1 MNASHMGLIA
11 RRGATVILA
20 AVMATGTVPI
30 TALAS
35 PAAASA
41 TAAQATTINTAD
53 GFYLEA
59 GTTYELPVSYEGT
72 GSFSGAVYGGI
83 VKSMLAQ
90 YFGTKARVAANQ
102 DGSYTVTVFFGGSYS
117 AAIGDLTYNGQTIKQ
132 MDRTYTF
139 TVASIK
145 SPVDL
150 TVHIGGAM
158 SGMFPDGV
166 TYAMTFDTTSLPT
179 EAPKPV
185 IDLTELT
192 AALNAAR
199 AVEQGKKTD
208 EAWGA
213 LQQAIATAEQAL
225 TAAANTEE
233 ANAAA
238 ATLTAAVDAFQAS
251 ADKVDPAPEPGPDPA
266 PEPEPEPDPEP
277 DPAPG
282 ADAYGM
288 AVGKTYTA
296 QVSYAGTG
304 SYAGMDAVLNQMV
317 GRYFGKTV
325 QLQRL
330 EDGTYNVIFSFAEY
344 SSAIGDMTYNGT
356 TIKQA
361 AERTY
366 VVNVPALSSAIDVGI
381 QVNGA
386 MGGVVVTFAM
396 TVDTA
401 SIKEAASGGSTGG
414 STSGSGTSS
423 SEQPSS
429 QNSAPEQLSQAKEGF
444 QAGHT
449 YRVPIAFK
457 KLGSSE
463 QSMANQY
470 FGSYANVYVQADGS
484 FKVSFT
490 TNMAE
495 WISNLSSSKGTV
507 TQDGS
512 TFSMVLTATQADT
525 VLPLSMYVK
534 PMKSQVSC
542 DLYLYLSRATDLG
555 SGDKGKPSGLPQ
567 TGDAS
572 VLATVAA
579 AGAGVAVL
587 GVGMA
592 LERRRERV
600 NR

>member
-1 MNASHMGLIA
+1 MNASHRGLIA

-20 AVMATGTVPI
+20 AVMATGTVPVS
-30 TALAS
+30 ALAS
-35 PAAASA
+35 PAVASSA
-41 TAAQATTINTAD
+41 AAQATTIETAD

-59 GTTYELPVSYEGT
+59 GTAYELSVSYEGT
-72 GSFSGAVYGGI
+72 GAFSSASYSGI
-83 VKSMLAQ
+83 VKSMLGR
-90 YFGTKARVAANQ
+90 YFGTRARIAANQ
-102 DGSYTVTVFFGGSYS
+102 DGSCAVTVYFGGSYS
-117 AAIGDLTYNGQTIKQ
+117 AAIGDLIYNGQTIKQ
-132 MDRTYTF
+132 ANQAYTF

-145 SPVDL
+145 GPLDL

-158 SGMFPDGV
+158 TGMFPDGV
-166 TYAMTFDTTSLPT
+166 TYAMTFDTAGLPT

-185 IDLTELT
+185 VDLTELT
-192 AALNAAR
+192 AALDTAR

-213 LQQAIATAEQAL
+213 LQQAIAAAEQAL
-225 TAAANTEE
+225 TAAASTEE
-233 ANAAA
+233 ADAAA

-251 ADKVDPAPEPGPDPA
+251 ADVVE
-266 PEPEPEPDPEP
+266 PEPEPEPEPNPSPAP
-277 DPAPG
+277 DPDPSPAPD

-288 AVGKTYTA
+288 VQGKTYTA
-296 QVSYAGTG
+296 PVSYVGTG
-304 SYAGMDAVLNQMV
+304 SYAGMDTVLNQMV

-344 SSAIGDMTYNGT
+344 SSAIGDMTYNGAAV
-356 TIKQA
+356 KQT

-366 VVNVPALSSAIDVGI
+366 VVNVPTLSHAIDLGI

-386 MGGVVVTFAM
+386 MGGAVVTFAM

-401 SIKEAASGGSTGG
+401 SIKEAASGGAGG
-414 STSGSGTSS
+414 STSGSGTGG

-429 QNSAPEQLSQAKEGF
+429 PQTGAPEQLSQAKDGF
-444 QAGHT
+444 QVGHT

-457 KLGSSE
+457 KTGSSE

-470 FGSYANVYVQADGS
+470 FGSYANVYVKEDGS

-490 TNMAE
+490 TNKAE
-495 WISNLSSSKGTV
+495 WISNLSSTKGAV

-512 TFSMVLTATQADT
+512 TFSIALAATQADT
-525 VLPLSMYVK
+525 VLPLSMYVT

-587 GVGMA
+587 GIGMA
-592 LERRRERV
+592 RERRRERAH
-600 NR
+600 R

>member
-41 TAAQATTINTAD
+41 TAAQAATINTAD

-102 DGSYTVTVFFGGSYS
+102 DGSYAVTVYFGGSYS
-117 AAIGDLTYNGQTIKQ
+117 AAIGDLAYNGQAIKQ
-132 MDRTYTF
+132 VDQTYTF

-145 SPVDL
+145 SPIDL
-150 TVHIGGAM
+150 TVYIGGAM

-166 TYAMTFDTTSLPT
+166 TYAMTFDTASLPT

-185 IDLTELT
+185 VDLTELT
-192 AALNAAR
+192 AALEAAR

-208 EAWGA
+208 EAWGV
-213 LQQAIATAEQAL
+213 LQQAIAMAEQAL
-225 TAAANTEE
+225 ATVASTEE

-238 ATLTAAVDAFQAS
+238 ATLAAAVDTFQAS

-266 PEPEPEPDPEP
+266 PEPEPEPEPEP

-296 QVSYAGTG
+296 SASYAGTG

-344 SSAIGDMTYNGT
+344 SSAIGDMTYNGAA
-356 TIKQA
+356 IKQT

-366 VVNVPALSSAIDVGI
+366 VVNVPALSRAIDLGI

-401 SIKEAASGGSTGG
+401 SIKEAASGGTAGG

-457 KLGSSE
+457 KSGSSE

-490 TNMAE
+490 TNKAE

-512 TFSMVLTATQADT
+512 TFSMVLAATQADT

-555 SGDKGKPSGLPQ
+555 AGDKGKPSGLPQ

-572 VLATVAA
+572 VLATMAA

-592 LERRRERV
+592 LERRRERA